1 MILPRTS
8 SDIPRV
14 TVLKCNAVAR
24 WVIASSLFVAGSCA
38 PVSQG
43 PLAGPH
49 TPYDTVTA
57 EKTLVFGFTS
67 ILERHLE
74 GVSAAAIA
82 LEGMRGLGGLDAQV
96 GISHLDGKVLLN
108 AADRV
113 VAEYPAPAEND
124 IQGWARL
131 TLTVVMD
138 ARGFSKAV
146 EEADLETIYE
156 TVFDATLA
164 KLDMFSRYSGAADA
178 RNLRA
183 SRNGFGGLGIR
194 FDMVADEAKI
204 VDVMEGTPA
213 GRAGI
218 LAGDLLTHIEG
229 QSISG
234 LPKDEISKRLRGPVA
249 SSVTVTLRRGYKPL
263 EMSIAR
269 ALIVPPTVTMAL
281 NDGVAEFKIT
291 GFNQR
296 TASSLA
302 NELKRASDQ
311 AGGQLKGVVLD
322 MRGNPGGLLDQA
334 VLMADLFIENG
345 PIVSTRGR
353 HPLATQHYEA
363 RQGDAGE
370 NLPVVV
376 LVDGKSASA
385 AEILAAAL
393 QDAGRAVVVGTNSYG
408 KGTVQTVIRLP
419 NDGEMTLT
427 WSRFHTP
434 TGYALHGL
442 GVLPTICT
450 ASGAETFPAG
460 LDGRAEGM
468 ILPAVLPAS
477 TSENLALWRH
487 AKLEE
492 TDLRQQL
499 RSTCPSARHDGQTND
514 NAMAYR
520 ILGDHSLYTQ
530 MLRVSSPFAIT
541 APSQPAPVWTPQQV
555 QH

>member
-1 MILPRTS
+1 M
-8 SDIPRV
+8 
-14 TVLKCNAVAR
+14 VLKRNAVAR

-49 TPYDTVTA
+49 APYDTVMA

-74 GVSAAAIA
+74 SVTAAAIA
-82 LEGMRGLGGLDAQV
+82 VEGMRGLAGIDAEIGIDHV
-96 GISHLDGKVLLN
+96 GGKVMLT

-113 VAEYPAPAEND
+113 VAEYPAPRED
-124 IQGWARL
+124 DMRGWARL
-131 TLTVVMD
+131 TVTVALD
-138 ARGFSKAV
+138 ARGVSKAV
-146 EEADLETIYE
+146 ESADVEKLYEAM
-156 TVFDATLA
+156 FDATLS
-164 KLDMFSRYSGAADA
+164 KLDVFSRYSGAKDA
-178 RNLRA
+178 RDLRA

-194 FDMVADEAKI
+194 FELAEDEARI

-213 GRAGI
+213 ARAG
-218 LAGDLLTHIEG
+218 LQNGDILTHIEG
-229 QSISG
+229 QSVSG
-234 LPKDEISKRLRGPVA
+234 LPKDEISKRLRGPV
-249 SSVTVTLRRGYKPL
+249 SSAVAVTLRRGFKPF
-263 EMSIAR
+263 EASMAR
-269 ALIVPPTVTMAL
+269 ALIVPPTVTMTL
-281 NDGVAEFKIT
+281 NDDGVAEFKIT

-302 NELKRASDQ
+302 HELARATDQ

-334 VLMADLFIENG
+334 VLMADLFVKDG

-393 QDAGRAVVVGTNSYG
+393 QDAGRAVIVGTNSYG

-450 ASGAETFPAG
+450 AEGAETFPAS
-460 LDGRAEGM
+460 LDNGVALGAT
-468 ILPAVLPAS
+468 PALLPAS
-477 TSENLALWRH
+477 ASENLALWRH

-492 TDLRQQL
+492 TDLRRRL
-499 RSTCPSARHDGQTND
+499 RSTCPSARHADQVHD
-514 NAMAYR
+514 NAVALR
-520 ILGDHSLYTQ
+520 ILGDHTIYSR
-530 MLRVSSPFAIT
+530 MLSASSPFTVPAAVRS
-541 APSQPAPVWTPQQV
+541 APISTPQQV